1 MARSRRRSRRNPAS
15 SKAAS
20 AFQPSERAT
29 LAGPS
34 ASSRRA
40 SGRPAPRPRPDRVAS
55 DRASARPSKRPAS
68 ASKKPSSS
76 RVSKRPASKKPASVA
91 VSKTAI
97 PAKKKSALPT
107 VVAVMGGAVVLGG
120 LVWWLV
126 SRKAQAA
133 ESAPRTREEIYR
145 STLRGRGIEIKPFS
159 PKEAKAAQEAAAA
172 EGRTFYMPSK
182 QAWISKE
189 DADTLISTGWFHL
202 GKEGR
207 NVMRTNIRE
216 SLPADVRSLVDS
228 IASGR

>member
-55 DRASARPSKRPAS
+55 DRASARPSS
-68 ASKKPSSS
+68 ASKKPSS
-76 RVSKRPASKKPASVA
+76 RRASKRPASKKPASVA

-133 ESAPRTREEIYR
+133 ESAPLTREEIYR
-145 STLRGRGIEIKPFS
+145 STPRGRGIEIKPFS
-159 PKEAKAAQEAAAA
+159 PKEAKAAREAAAA
-172 EGRTFYMPSK
+172 EGRTFYLRSK
-182 QAWISKE
+182 DVWISKE

>member
-55 DRASARPSKRPAS
+55 DRASARPSRRA
-68 ASKKPSSS
+68 
-76 RVSKRPASKKPASVA
+76 SKRPASKKPASVA

-133 ESAPRTREEIYR
+133 ESAPLTREEIYR
-145 STLRGRGIEIKPFS
+145 STPRGRGIEIKPFS
-159 PKEAKAAQEAAAA
+159 PKEAKAAREAAAA
-172 EGRTFYMPSK
+172 EGRTFYLRSK
-182 QAWISKE
+182 DVWISKE